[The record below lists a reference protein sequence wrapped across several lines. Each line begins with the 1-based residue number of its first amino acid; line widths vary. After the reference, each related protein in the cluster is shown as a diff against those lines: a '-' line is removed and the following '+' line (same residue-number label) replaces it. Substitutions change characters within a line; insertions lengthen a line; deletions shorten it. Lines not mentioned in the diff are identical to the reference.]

1 MERIP
6 VMEKIIGFFKS
17 IYEKITDFTL
27 QNLFPAIVV
36 FVIGFLVIMIL
47 MKLLNKVL
55 NRSKLEKPAATLI
68 LSVIRVGLFLLLFLI
83 SASSLGID
91 VSGII
96 ALASVLTLAISLAL
110 QDALANVIGGF
121 TLLSTKP
128 FRVGDYVEIR
138 GEGGTVLAIGLT
150 YTQLLTPDRKTIS
163 IPNRNVIAASVVNY
177 TLEGTRRVD
186 ISIQAAYSNDPEQVI
201 AALLQAADTPTAM
214 QEPAPYAA
222 LSSYGEST
230 MGYIL
235 QIWCKSEDYW
245 TTLHTVN
252 RNIRKVFEQ
261 SGIQMTYPHL
271 NVHLDK

>member
-1 MERIP
+1 M
-6 VMEKIIGFFKS
+6 V
-17 IYEKITDFTL
+17 
-27 QNLFPAIVV
+27 QNLFPAVV
-36 FVIGFLVIMIL
+36 IFAVGFLAVVIL
-47 MKLLNKVL
+47 MKILSRLLNKS
-55 NRSKLEKPAATLI
+55 RLEKPAATLI
-68 LSVIRVGLFLLLFLI
+68 LSVVRVALFLVLFLI

-110 QDALANVIGGF
+110 QDALSNVIGGF

-128 FRVGDYVEIR
+128 FRVGDYVEI
-138 GEGGTVLAIGLT
+138 GSEGGTVLKIGLT

-163 IPNRNVIAASVVNY
+163 IPNRNVIAASVINY

-186 ISIQAAYSNDPEQVI
+186 ITVQAAYSNDPELVI

-214 QEPAPYAA
+214 KEPAPYAA
-222 LSSYGEST
+222 LSAYGEST

-235 QIWCKSEDYW
+235 QIWCKAEDYW
-245 TTLHTVN
+245 ATMHTVN
-252 RNIRKVFEQ
+252 RNIRKVFDQ
-261 SGIQMTYPHL
+261 SGIKMSYPHI

>member
-36 FVIGFLVIMIL
+36 FVIGFLAIMIL
-47 MKLLNKVL
+47 MKLLNKAL

-128 FRVGDYVEIR
+128 FRVGDYVEIS

>member
-17 IYEKITDFTL
+17 IYEKISDFTL

-36 FVIGFLVIMIL
+36 FVIGFFTIMIL

-55 NRSKLEKPAATLI
+55 NRSKLEKPATTLI
-68 LSVIRVGLFLLLFLI
+68 LSVIRVGLFLVLFLI

-91 VSGII
+91 VSGVI

-128 FRVGDYVEIR
+128 FRVGDYVEIS
-138 GEGGTVLAIGLT
+138 GEGGTVQAIGLT

-214 QEPAPYAA
+214 QEPTPYAA

-230 MGYIL
+230 VGYIL

-261 SGIQMTYPHL
+261 SGVQMSYPHL

>member
-36 FVIGFLVIMIL
+36 FVIGFLAIMIL
-47 MKLLNKVL
+47 MKLLNKAL

-128 FRVGDYVEIR
+128 FRVGDYVEIS

-150 YTQLLTPDRKTIS
+150 YTKLLTPDRKTIS

>member
-128 FRVGDYVEIR
+128 FRVGDYVEIS

>member
-1 MERIP
+1 
-6 VMEKIIGFFKS
+6 MEKIIGFFQN
-17 IYEKITDFTL
+17 IYEKISHFTL

-36 FVIGFLVIMIL
+36 FVIGFLSIIVIMRI
-47 MKLLNKVL
+47 LNKL
-55 NRSKLEKPAATLI
+55 FNRSKMEKAVSSLI
-68 LSVIRVGLFLLLFLI
+68 LSVIRVGLFLMLFLV

-128 FRVGDYVEIR
+128 FRVGDYVEIA
-138 GEGGTVLAIGLT
+138 GEGGTVMKIGLT
-150 YTQLLTPDRKTIS
+150 YTQLLTADRKTIS

-186 ISIQAAYSNDPEQVI
+186 ITIQASYDNDPEQVI
-201 AALLQAADTPTAM
+201 AALLQAADTPTAFHD
-214 QEPAPYAA
+214 PAPYAA
-222 LSSYGEST
+222 LSAYGEST

-245 TTLHTVN
+245 ATMHTVN
-252 RNIRKVFEQ
+252 RNIRKVFQQ
-261 SGIQMTYPHL
+261 SGIEMSYPHL
-271 NVHLDK
+271 NVHIDK

>member
-36 FVIGFLVIMIL
+36 FVIGFLAIMIL

-128 FRVGDYVEIR
+128 FRVGDYVEIS

-201 AALLQAADTPTAM
+201 AALMQAADTPTAM